1 MAVQVLESQAPM
13 SSTNFV
19 IGVIDDCDKSERAVL
34 SLMEGGLP
42 PKNVRMFHGHH
53 MPEHIDSTRGRLGQ
67 LTLTLG
73 YLQEL
78 LSVEGFMLGEYEAH
92 WNAGRHVLLIDVHRD
107 DQVRELAAALASRQA
122 HTIRVLGCW
131 HVAEL
136 RPKNGRK

>member
-42 PKNVRMFHGHH
+42 SKNVRMFHGHH

-92 WNAGRHVLLIDVHRD
+92 WNAGRHVLLIDVPEMTR
-107 DQVRELAAALASRQA
+107 SRSSP
-122 HTIRVLGCW
+122 
-131 HVAEL
+131 
-136 RPKNGRK
+136 RPWPAGRPIPSGFWGAGT